1 MCGKDFWF
9 SSVYLYT
16 KLLNFYIERTIEDA
30 FFFFFF
36 FLQMEGSMFFDSF
49 PFFLVSAPNLEGIPL
64 KAVFEKDKISFLQKM
79 PLYGKEQ
86 NSLL

>member
-1 MCGKDFWF
+1 MVKISDLVVFI
-9 SSVYLYT
+9 YT
-16 KLLNFYIERTIEDA
+16 QSFLIFILKGLLKMHS
-30 FFFFFF
+30 FFFF